1 MTLKPLAILHSA
13 DEWIAQFGAARSGTS
28 LTIGNFDGVHLGHQK
43 ILAAVV
49 ERARAEN
56 VKSAVIT
63 FDPHPSKVLK
73 PEAAPSM
80 LETMKQRCAHFAELG
95 IDAVLIL
102 KFDSALAAVTADE
115 FIQRYIVDSLRA
127 RELFVGANFRF
138 GCKKS
143 GDVALLQ
150 ARSADDNFR
159 VNVVEPR
166 MLDGERVS
174 SSAIRLALREG
185 RVADAGKMLGRP
197 FALAG
202 EIVSG
207 TGTGRQLVVPTLN
220 LQTPQE
226 TLPKGGVYVTEST
239 LGGNEGAKS
248 YGSVTNIGIRP
259 TFDGQ
264 KLAIES
270 HLFGFEDFVTS
281 GPLEVKFIERLRDE
295 QKFSGVEALKAQV
308 LADIERAK
316 TFHAAPGTQ
325 PHGK

>member
-1 MTLKPLAILHSA
+1 MTLHPLAILHSP
-13 DEWIAQFGAARSGTS
+13 DEWIAQFGAARSDTS

-56 VKSAVIT
+56 LKSAVIT
-63 FDPHPSKVLK
+63 FDPHPSRLLK
-73 PEAAPSM
+73 PDVAPSM
-80 LETMKQRCAHFAELG
+80 LETMQQRYQHFAELG
-95 IDAVLIL
+95 IDAVLVL
-102 KFDSALAAVTADE
+102 KFDAAFAAVTAEE
-115 FIQRYIVDSLRA
+115 FIQRYIVDTLRA

-138 GCKKS
+138 GCKKT
-143 GDVALLQ
+143 GDVALLR
-150 ARSADDNFR
+150 ARGGDDNFR

-166 MLDGERVS
+166 LLDGAVVS

-185 RVADAGKMLGRP
+185 RVADAAKMLGRP

-207 TGTGRQLVVPTLN
+207 TGTGRKLVVPTLN
-220 LQTPQE
+220 LKTPQE
-226 TLPKGGVYVTEST
+226 TLPKGGVYLTEST
-239 LGGNEGAKS
+239 LVGVKT
-248 YGSVTNIGIRP
+248 YGSVTNIGVRP

-281 GPLEVKFIERLRDE
+281 GLLEVKFIERLRDE
-295 QKFSGVEALKAQV
+295 QKFAGVDSLKAQV
-308 LADIERAK
+308 LADIEGGK
-316 TFHAAPGTQ
+316 SLYAATQ
-325 PHGK
+325 TPL

>member
-1 MTLKPLAILHSA
+1 MNSNGRSLAVLQSP
-13 DEWIAQFGAARSGTS
+13 DDWIAQFGAARSGTS

-43 ILAAVV
+43 ILNAVV
-49 ERARAEN
+49 EKARAEN
-56 VKSAVIT
+56 LKSAVIT
-63 FDPHPSKVLK
+63 FDPHPSRVLK
-73 PEAAPSM
+73 PDAAPSM
-80 LETMKQRCAHFAELG
+80 LETIEQRCRRFAEMQ

-102 KFDSALAAVTADE
+102 KFDKALAEVTAGE
-115 FIQRYIVDSLRA
+115 FIQRYIVDTLRA

-138 GCKKS
+138 GCKKA

-150 ARSADDNFR
+150 ARGADENFR

-166 MLDGERVS
+166 MLDGAVVS

-185 RVADAGKMLGRP
+185 RVADAAKMLGRP

-207 TGTGRQLVVPTLN
+207 TGTGRKLIVPTLN
-220 LQTPQE
+220 LQTSQE
-226 TLPKGGVYVTEST
+226 TLPKGGVYVTESIVA
-239 LGGNEGAKS
+239 GAT
-248 YGSVTNIGIRP
+248 YGSVTNIGVRP

-270 HLFGFEDFVTS
+270 YLFGFDDFLTS
-281 GPLEVKFIERLRDE
+281 GPLEVKFLERLRDE
-295 QKFSGVEALKAQV
+295 QKFAGVDALKAQV

-316 TFHAAPGTQ
+316 ALYASAQ
-325 PHGK
+325 SR

>member
-1 MTLKPLAILHSA
+1 MNSNGRSLAILHSP
-13 DEWIAQFGAARSGTS
+13 DDWIAQFGAERSGAS

-43 ILAAVV
+43 ILSAVV
-49 ERARAEN
+49 EKARAEN
-56 VKSAVIT
+56 LKSAVIT
-63 FDPHPSKVLK
+63 FDPHPSRVLK
-73 PEAAPSM
+73 PDAAPSM
-80 LETMKQRCAHFAELG
+80 LETIEQRCRRFAEMQ

-102 KFDSALAAVTADE
+102 KFDKALAEVTAGD
-115 FIQRYIVDSLRA
+115 FIQRYIVDTLRA

-138 GCKKS
+138 GCKKA

-150 ARSADDNFR
+150 ARGADENFC

-166 MLDGERVS
+166 MLDGAVVS
-174 SSAIRLALREG
+174 SSAIRRGLREG
-185 RVADAGKMLGRP
+185 RVADAAKMLGRP

-207 TGTGRQLVVPTLN
+207 TGTGRKLVVPTLN
-220 LQTPQE
+220 LKTAQE

-239 LGGNEGAKS
+239 LGGTNPTT
-248 YGSVTNIGIRP
+248 YGSVTNIGVRP

-270 HLFGFEDFVTS
+270 YLFGFEDFVTS
-281 GPLEVKFIERLRDE
+281 GPLEVKFLERLRDE
-295 QKFSGVEALKAQV
+295 QKFAGVDALKTQV

-316 TFHAAPGTQ
+316 ALYAAAQ
-325 PHGK
+325 S

>member
-1 MTLKPLAILHSA
+1 MNSNGRSLAILHSP
-13 DEWIAQFGAARSGTS
+13 DDWIAQFGAERSGTS

-43 ILAAVV
+43 ILNAVV
-49 ERARAEN
+49 EKARAEN
-56 VKSAVIT
+56 LKSAVIT
-63 FDPHPSKVLK
+63 FDPHPSRVLK
-73 PEAAPSM
+73 PDAAPSM
-80 LETMKQRCAHFAELG
+80 LETIEQRCRRFAEMQ

-102 KFDSALAAVTADE
+102 KFDKALAEVTAGD
-115 FIQRYIVDSLRA
+115 FIQRYIVDTLRA

-138 GCKKS
+138 GCKKA

-150 ARSADDNFR
+150 ARGADANFC
-159 VNVVEPR
+159 VNVIEPR
-166 MLDGERVS
+166 MLDGAVVS
-174 SSAIRLALREG
+174 SSAIRMAIREG
-185 RVADAGKMLGRP
+185 RVADAAKMLGRP

-207 TGTGRQLVVPTLN
+207 TGTGRKLIVPTLN

-239 LGGNEGAKS
+239 VAGAA
-248 YGSVTNIGIRP
+248 YGSVTNIGVRP

-270 HLFGFEDFVTS
+270 YLFGFDEFLTS
-281 GPLEVKFIERLRDE
+281 GPLEVKFLKRLRDE
-295 QKFSGVEALKAQV
+295 QKFAGVDALKAQV

-316 TFHAAPGTQ
+316 ALYASAQ
-325 PHGK
+325 PR